1 MFKRKKKK
9 KHSQTYTLWY
19 IIKDMRLK
27 TRYTFALFKLA
38 TIKKFTHSDC
48 YNGVKKRRSSYVAA
62 EMSMVEAT
70 RENRENSMST

>member
-1 MFKRKKKK
+1 
-9 KHSQTYTLWY
+9 
-19 IIKDMRLK
+19 MRLK